1 MKKFYLQISSLL
13 IIALF
18 FIGCGGAPNQELKDS
33 LEELSDELAKLE
45 EEAEAPVEVSGDIFT
60 SDDGKFQIRFPG
72 DPEVTSENV
81 PTDVGDIEMFT
92 FMYEKS
98 VTEVYMVA
106 YSDYPSAMIELSKTE
121 DLIQG
126 AKEGVVGNIGATIE
140 EEKKIT
146 LGDYEGIM
154 FKAAS
159 ETYFLYYKLYM
170 VKNRLYQI
178 GILRDGSY
186 PEKSA
191 VTDFIDSFKLVEE

>member
-1 MKKFYLQISSLL
+1 MKKLYLVISSLFI

-18 FIGCGGAPNQELKDS
+18 FVSCGGTANHELIDE
-33 LEELSDELAKLE
+33 LEALTDELSEV
-45 EEAEAPVEVSGDIFT
+45 EAAVEDDSNLYT
-60 SDDGKFQIRFPG
+60 ADDGKFQIRFPG
-72 DPEVTSENV
+72 APEVTSESV
-81 PTDVGDIEMFT
+81 PTEVGDIKMFT

-106 YSDYPSAMIELSKTE
+106 YSDYPSALIELSNTE

-126 AKEGVVGNIGATIE
+126 AKEGVLGNLEAQVD

-159 ETYFLYYKLYM
+159 DTYFLYYKLYM

-186 PEKSA
+186 PVENA
-191 VTDFIDSFKLVEE
+191 VKEFIDSFKLLEE